1 MEKTMENVRKHTD
14 IKLVTRKASRIYV
27 SEPKYHTTNFFS
39 KNLLGIEIKRK
50 QIFTKKKT
58 VYLGLSILEFSKMY
72 ELKKQMC
79 FGMVT

>member
-1 MEKTMENVRKHTD
+1 MENVRKHTD

-39 KNLLGIEIKRK
+39 KNLLGIEIRRT
-50 QIFTKKKT
+50 QTFTKKT
-58 VYLGLSILEFSKMY
+58 VYLGLPILEFSKMY